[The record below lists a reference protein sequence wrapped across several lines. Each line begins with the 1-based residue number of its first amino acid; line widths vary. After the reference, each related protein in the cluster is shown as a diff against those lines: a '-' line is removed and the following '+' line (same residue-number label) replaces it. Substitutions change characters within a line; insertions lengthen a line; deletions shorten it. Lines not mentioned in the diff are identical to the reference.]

1 MHRTMKKNIKAARTL
16 APVSANMKRL
26 PSFSGFVQRRY
37 DHSVVDRSKLH
48 PAAARRKPQP
58 FDLAATHAAIDSFNS
73 TNVQNR
79 LKQSLLHE
87 FSEEEVKLR
96 VELAA
101 AYRLFAYLGWVEA
114 IYNHLT
120 VEVTEPDGS
129 KAYLINPLG
138 LRFDEVTASSLLK
151 IDSEGNIKHPG
162 VIGDLMGVNRA
173 GWIIHGGIHLTR
185 GDSAVSVM
193 HSHHQVFTGIA
204 ATKDGF
210 LGDISQ
216 TSETLGDVAV
226 HDFEGLVVNEA
237 ERGRMAKDIGDCD
250 TLLLRNHG
258 VITMGKSIGAAWYRM
273 YLAVR
278 AAEIQL
284 AAQSAA
290 GAGGGVLHP
299 DSATTSKTRDAL
311 KYFQSA
317 GDYGTTEFTA
327 YMRLMDKVDPSYR
340 N

>member
-1 MHRTMKKNIKAARTL
+1 MDSLN
-16 APVSANMKRL
+16 
-26 PSFSGFVQRRY
+26 
-37 DHSVVDRSKLH
+37 SV
-48 PAAARRKPQP
+48 
-58 FDLAATHAAIDSFNS
+58 
-73 TNVQNR
+73 NVQKR
-79 LKQSLLHE
+79 LKQSCLHE

-129 KAYLINPLG
+129 KAYLINAFG

-151 IDSEGNIKHPG
+151 IDGEGNVKHPG
-162 VIGDLMGVNRA
+162 VIGDLLGVNRA
-173 GWIIHGGIHLTR
+173 GWIIHGGIHKSR
-185 GDSAVSVM
+185 GSSAKSVM
-193 HSHHQVFTGIA
+193 HSHHQAFTGIA

-216 TSETLGDVAV
+216 TSETLGDVAA
-226 HDFEGLVVNEA
+226 HDFEGIVVDEG
-237 ERGRMAKDIGDCD
+237 ERARIAKDIGDCD

-273 YLAVR
+273 YIAVR

-290 GAGGGVLHP
+290 GAGGGILHP
-299 DSATTSKTRDAL
+299 DPVTAAKTRDAL
-311 KYFQSA
+311 KYFASG
-317 GDYGTTEFTA
+317 GDYGTMEFTA

-340 N
+340 I

>member
-1 MHRTMKKNIKAARTL
+1 MQRISSSVPLNRVVPPATSRLVLLQKTVDLKNR
-16 APVSANMKRL
+16 RL
-26 PSFSGFVQRRY
+26 DHAVPDTKQTPGATPERPQR
-37 DHSVVDRSKLH
+37 
-48 PAAARRKPQP
+48 
-58 FDLAATHAAIDSFNS
+58 FELAATHTAIDSLNS
-73 TNVQNR
+73 VNVQRR
-79 LKQSLLHE
+79 LKQSCMQDFPE
-87 FSEEEVKLR
+87 KEIKLR

-138 LRFDEVTASSLLK
+138 LRFDEITASSLLK
-151 IDSEGNIKHPG
+151 IDADGNIKHAG

-173 GWIIHGGIHLTR
+173 GWIIHGGIHMAR
-185 GDSAVSVM
+185 GDTALSVM

-204 ATKDGF
+204 ATKTGF

-226 HDFEGLVVNEA
+226 HDFEGLVVDEG
-237 ERGRMAKDIGDCD
+237 ERTRMVRDIGDRD

-258 VITMGKSIGAAWYRM
+258 LITMGKSIGAAWYRM
-273 YLAVR
+273 YLAAR
-278 AAEIQL
+278 AAEIQV

-290 GAGGGVLHP
+290 SAGGGILHP
-299 DSATTSKTRDAL
+299 EESTKEKTREAL
-311 KYFQSA
+311 KYFQRA
-317 GDYGTTEFTA
+317 GDFGTIEFTA
-327 YMRLMDKVDPSYR
+327 YMRLMDKIDSSYR
-340 N
+340 T